1 MTLRRIADATPRNP
15 VDVARSSD
23 ARIYPGAVLGPE
35 STHEGCLVTRVQYLG
50 AGFGYRVHWT
60 NDAEGTSGT
69 FMTRG
74 RDR

>member
-1 MTLRRIADATPRNP
+1 MTLRRIANATPSAP
-15 VDVARSSD
+15 VDVARTSD
-23 ARIYPGAVLGPE
+23 AWIYLGAVLGAR
-35 STHEGCLVTRVQYLG
+35 STHEGCRVTRVQYLG
-50 AGFGYRVHWT
+50 AGFGYRVGWI